1 MSTIRPDIVLVHGGF
16 MGGWCWR
23 RVADRLTDM
32 GARVFAP
39 TLTGMG
45 ERSHLMSADIT
56 LDAHVTDVV
65 NLIRWEQLDQFVLCG
80 HSYGGM
86 VISAVAEQIAPK
98 IRSLVYLDAYN
109 PLPGASVWD
118 ALSDRAR
125 RAFETATIGEN
136 AVAPGAAG
144 GALVNPGD
152 AGWVNALAT
161 PQPRRTLE
169 DHAPPSMRR
178 EDIAN
183 KLFVRATGYPSKMLD
198 DCARRAAAT
207 PGWAHLEVPFAHNVM
222 IDEPDITTELLAGI
236 LWPDARSARRPQAAA
251 NAHA

>member
-1 MSTIRPDIVLVHGGF
+1 MSTTRPDIVLVHGGF

-56 LDAHVTDVV
+56 LDTHVADVV
-65 NLIRWEQLDQFVLCG
+65 NLVRWEQLDQFVLCG

-86 VISAVAEQIAPK
+86 VISAVAERIAPK
-98 IRSLVYLDAYN
+98 IRALVYLDAYN

-125 RAFETATIGEN
+125 RTFEAATAGGN
-136 AVAPGAAG
+136 AVVPGSAG
-144 GALVNPGD
+144 GALVNSGD
-152 AGWVNALAT
+152 AGWVNALAA
-161 PQPRRTLE
+161 PQPLRTFQ
-169 DHAPPSMRR
+169 DHAPPSMLR
-178 EDIAN
+178 ENIAD

-198 DCARRAAAT
+198 VCASRAAAAS
-207 PGWAHLEVPFAHNVM
+207 GWASIEVPFAHNMM
-222 IDEPDITTELLAGI
+222 IDEPDFTTRLLADVI
-236 LWPDARSARRPQAAA
+236 WPGTRSAREPIAAA
-251 NAHA
+251 KALA